1 MNRATAPQATPQAS
15 QQLSLQLVTPDD
27 TARSALLHHAQA
39 ARHRRTHGPGI
50 KFRHPVHG
58 DTWTGRGLR
67 PAWVKQAL
75 AQGMSLDELRVNPS
89 PEAPAC

>member
-1 MNRATAPQATPQAS
+1 MRAKPTPTA
-15 QQLSLQLVTPDD
+15 QLSLDLAAPAPQTP
-27 TARSALLHHAQA
+27 AAAALLHHAQA
-39 ARHRRTHGPGI
+39 ARQRRTHGPGI

-67 PAWVKQAL
+67 PAWVKQAP
-75 AQGMSLDELRVNPS
+75 AQGMSLDDLRVNPA